1 MTTKYEDMIGE
12 VTDEE
17 NEATAPEPEPGEPEP
32 EPAPE
37 PEPEPEQAQALAG
50 VDEKAL
56 EREIRRHGREME
68 KVLGGAFPDMT
79 ACPQCEGMGYVPE
92 AIVAAPELADDP
104 TTQRCEA
111 CHGLGLV
118 KTGSLRDGQDVRSC
132 LTCNGNGYITR
143 PQEPA
148 QAGNGASAGG
158 YTFTPSPSPPM
169 GHEAQAA
176 VDFLRSQGFVVSPP
190 LVGSP

>member
-1 MTTKYEDMIGE
+1 MTTKYEEMIGE
-12 VTDEE
+12 VADEE
-17 NEATAPEPEPGEPEP
+17 TEAPAAVADEEEALAEEEPEA
-32 EPAPE
+32 EPAPQE
-37 PEPEPEQAQALAG
+37 ASALVG

-104 TTQRCEA
+104 TTQRCDA

-158 YTFTPSPSPPM
+158 YTFTPSQSPPM